1 MIPTTTETPQ
11 EVKAR
16 GAFYTPATIAAF
28 IARWAIRA
36 KGARVLEPACGD
48 GSFMVAAAERLADLG
63 AQDASGLVG
72 VEKSAIEAAK
82 ASALVPVADVRRT
95 SFFDVEPGDFRTR
108 FDAVIGNPPY
118 IRYHGFTGEDRDKG
132 LARARAQGVQLTRL
146 ASSWAHFVV
155 HATSF
160 LAEDGRLGLVLPAE
174 LLVTDYAQP
183 VRAHLLA
190 RFASV
195 LVIAFDRLVFED
207 AQVDAVLLLASNEGP
222 AGINVVRVLDV
233 AELDTVDLGAL
244 AAGRQPGTRWSTSI
258 DAGADEAYRALLDSG
273 TVQRLSDV
281 ATVDIGIVTG
291 ANAYFILSQAEA
303 AKARIPEMY
312 LTPVVERP
320 RDVPGLSVDPGELS
334 RLVLIPPGKAPTDP
348 AVARYLRAGKAT
360 GIPNGYKC
368 RVRKHWYSVPLPK
381 KRPHAFLPYMTGDVP
396 RVIVNVHGSWSTN
409 LLHGVTVREDA
420 PDVRALSA
428 AMLSSAT
435 LLSAEVEGRPYGGG
449 VLKLET
455 REAERLLVPRLS
467 DPVAAILARLH
478 PELDALVRKHRLDVA
493 SRIVDAVLGID
504 WEPLTTAR
512 LVFRTRRLERPKAGV
527 SHRSDEAE
535 PSR

>member
-1 MIPTTTETPQ
+1 MIPTTTETPAQ
-11 EVKAR
+11 VKAR
-16 GAFYTPATIAAF
+16 GAFYTPATVAAF
-28 IARWAIRA
+28 IARWAIRSE
-36 KGARVLEPACGD
+36 GARVLEPACGD
-48 GSFMVAAAERLADLG
+48 GAFMVAAAERLAALG
-63 AQDASGLVG
+63 AGDASRLVG
-72 VEKSAIEAAK
+72 VEKSAEEAAK
-82 ASALVPVADVRRT
+82 ASALVPAADVRRA
-95 SFFDVEPGDFRTR
+95 SFFDVEPGEFGTP
-108 FDAVIGNPPY
+108 FEAVIGNPPY

-132 LARARAQGVQLTRL
+132 LARASAQGVQLTRL

-195 LVIAFDRLVFED
+195 LVIAFDRMVFED

-222 AGINVVRVLDV
+222 PGINVVRVMDV
-233 AELDTVDLGAL
+233 AELDALDLGAL
-244 AAGRQPGTRWSTSI
+244 AAGRQPGARWSTSI
-258 DAGADEAYRALLDSG
+258 DAGADETYRALLASEM
-273 TVQRLSDV
+273 VQRLSDL
-281 ATVDIGIVTG
+281 ATVDIGVVTG
-291 ANAYFILSQAEA
+291 ANGYFILSQAEA
-303 AKARIPEMY
+303 AQARIPEAY

-320 RDVPGLSVDPGELS
+320 RDVPGLAVDPGELS
-334 RLVLIPPGKAPTDP
+334 RLLLIPQGAAPTVP
-348 AVARYLRAGKAT
+348 AVAKYLRAGKAK

-368 RVRKHWYSVPLPK
+368 RVRRYWYSVPLPK

-396 RVIVNVHGSWSTN
+396 RVIVNAHGSWSTN
-409 LLHGVTVREDA
+409 LLHGITLREDG
-420 PDVRALSA
+420 PDIRALSA

-467 DPVAAILARLH
+467 SDLDAILARLH
-478 PELDALVRKHRLDVA
+478 PELDALAREGRLDLA

-504 WEPLTTAR
+504 PEPLNAAR
-512 LVFRTRRLERPKAGV
+512 LVFRTRRLERTKA
-527 SHRSDEAE
+527 
-535 PSR
+535 P

>member
-1 MIPTTTETPQ
+1 MIPTTTETLS

-16 GAFYTPATIAAF
+16 GAFYTPAPVAAF
-28 IARWAIRA
+28 IARWAIRSE
-36 KGARVLEPACGD
+36 GARVLEPACGD
-48 GSFMVAAAERLADLG
+48 GAFMVAAAERLLALG
-63 AQDASGLVG
+63 AENPSTLVG
-72 VEKSAIEAAK
+72 VEKSAEEAAK
-82 ASALVPVADVRRT
+82 ALALVPAAEVRRA
-95 SFFDVEPGDFRTR
+95 SFFDVEPGDFEIP
-108 FDAVIGNPPY
+108 FEAVIGNPPY

-132 LARARAQGVQLTRL
+132 LARASAQGVQLTRL

-195 LVIAFDRLVFED
+195 LVIAFDRMVFED

-222 AGINVVRVLDV
+222 PGINVVRVMDV
-233 AELDTVDLGAL
+233 AELDSLDLGAL
-244 AAGRQPGTRWSTSI
+244 AAGRQPGARWSTSI
-258 DAGADEAYRALLDSG
+258 DAGADETYRALLDSG
-273 TVQRLSDV
+273 TVQRLSAV
-281 ATVDIGIVTG
+281 ATVDIGVVTG
-291 ANAYFILSQAEA
+291 ANGFFILSQAEA
-303 AKARIPEMY
+303 ANARIPEIY
-312 LTPVVERP
+312 LTPIVERP
-320 RDVPGLSVDPGELS
+320 RDVPGLAVESGELS
-334 RLVLIPPGKAPTDP
+334 RLLLVQPGDAPTDP
-348 AVARYLRAGKAT
+348 AVAKYLRAGKAK

-368 RVRKHWYSVPLPK
+368 RVRKYWYSVPLPRT
-381 KRPHAFLPYMTGDVP
+381 RPHAFLPYMTGDVP
-396 RVIVNVHGSWSTN
+396 RVIVNVQASWSTN
-409 LLHGVTVREDA
+409 LLHGIALREDG

-467 DPVAAILARLH
+467 GPVAAILARLH
-478 PELDALVRKHRLDVA
+478 PELDGLTRDGRLDLA
-493 SRIVDAVLGID
+493 SRIVDGVLAID
-504 WEPLTTAR
+504 PGPLNAAR
-512 LVFRTRRLERPKAGV
+512 LVFRTRRLERTKAAKG
-527 SHRSDEAE
+527 
-535 PSR
+535 